1 MTRLL
6 GFITLAAVAL
16 GSLGCVSQSEYDSL
30 LTTYRKTQEQVVE
43 LRAQLEEAE
52 ARLAAREAQGARNRA
67 MARELE
73 AAIAE
78 RDRLR
83 EALAEAEQQLREL
96 GEQPQPG
103 VVVLDP
109 ETDTQLEELA
119 SANPDLMTYD
129 PALGMVK
136 LRSDLTFPLGSAEVN
151 ENAKRSLAQLAN
163 VVTQGAASQYA
174 LRIVGHTDNVP
185 IENPATKRRHPTNWH
200 LSVDRAIAVRDVLD
214 QAGVAADRTY
224 VAGYGEYQP
233 VVPNPP
239 RGGAAANRR
248 VEIFLKPRTRMNA
261 GQAPQ
266 AAPARRTPATPRN
279 NDPDTGQGTGEGT
292 VVPAEE
298 QPEQPEMFK

>member
-1 MTRLL
+1 MKRLL
-6 GFITLAAVAL
+6 GCITIAAVAL
-16 GSLGCVSQSEYDSL
+16 GSLGCVSQAEYDQL

-52 ARLAAREAQGARNRA
+52 ARLAAQEAQGSRNRGMA
-67 MARELE
+67 MELE

-83 EALAEAEQQLREL
+83 EALAEAERQLREL

-109 ETDTQLEELA
+109 ETDTQLKELA
-119 SANPDLMTYD
+119 AANPDLMTYD

-151 ENAKRSLAQLAN
+151 ANAKQSLAQLAG
-163 VVTQGAASQYA
+163 VVTRGAASQYA

-185 IENPATKRRHPTNWH
+185 IKNPATREKHPTNWH
-200 LSVDRAIAVRDVLD
+200 LSVHRAISVRDVLD
-214 QAGVAADRTY
+214 QAGVAPGRTY
-224 VAGYGEYQP
+224 VAGYGQYQP
-233 VVPNPP
+233 IVANPA

-248 VEIFLKPRTRMNA
+248 VEIFLKPMTQMA
-261 GQAPQ
+261 APQ
-266 AAPARRTPATPRN
+266 EPDATPARSAPTRPEAGEEMPA
-279 NDPDTGQGTGEGT
+279 EGS
-292 VVPAEE
+292 VIPAEE

>member
-1 MTRLL
+1 MTRFL

-16 GSLGCVSQSEYDSL
+16 GSLGCVSQAEYDSL
-30 LTTYRKTQEQVVE
+30 LTTYRKTQEQVME

-52 ARLAAREAQGARNRA
+52 ARLSAQEAQGSRNRSMA
-67 MARELE
+67 MELE

-109 ETDTQLEELA
+109 ETDTQLKELA
-119 SANPDLMTYD
+119 AANPELMTYD
-129 PALGMVK
+129 PALGMIK
-136 LRSDLTFPLGSAEVN
+136 LRSDLTFALGSAQIN
-151 ENAKRSLAQLAN
+151 PDAQRSLAQLAR
-163 VVTQGAASQYA
+163 VVSRGAASRYA
-174 LRIVGHTDNVP
+174 LRVVGHTDNVP
-185 IENPATKRRHPTNWH
+185 IKNPATREKHPTNWH
-200 LSVDRAIAVRDVLD
+200 LSVHRAIAVRDVLD
-214 QAGVAADRTY
+214 EAGVAPGRTY
-224 VAGYGEYQP
+224 VAGYGQYQP
-233 VVPNPP
+233 IVRNPD

-248 VEIFLKPRTRMNA
+248 VEIFLKPMS
-261 GQAPQ
+261 QMAPTQ
-266 AAPARRTPATPRN
+266 G
-279 NDPDTGQGTGEGT
+279 PDDATGERARPRPEAGDDEMSAEGS

>member
-1 MTRLL
+1 MKRLL
-6 GFITLAAVAL
+6 GCITIAAVAL
-16 GSLGCVSQSEYDSL
+16 GSLGCVSQAEYDSL

-52 ARLAAREAQGARNRA
+52 ARLSAREAQGSRNRGMA
-67 MARELE
+67 MELE

-83 EALAEAEQQLREL
+83 EALADAEQQLRDL

-109 ETDTQLEELA
+109 ETDTQLKELA
-119 SANPDLMTYD
+119 AANPELMTYD

-136 LRSDLTFPLGSAEVN
+136 LRSDLTFALGSAEVN
-151 ENAKRSLAQLAN
+151 PGAQRSLSQLAR
-163 VVTQGAASQYA
+163 VVARGAASQYA

-185 IENPATKRRHPTNWH
+185 IKNPATREKHPTNWH
-200 LSVDRAIAVRDVLD
+200 LSVHRAISVRDVLD
-214 QAGVAADRTY
+214 QAGVGSERTY
-224 VAGYGEYQP
+224 VAGYGQYRP
-233 VVPNPP
+233 VVPNPA

-248 VEIFLKPRTRMNA
+248 VEIFLKPMTQMA
-261 GQAPQ
+261 ATPEPD
-266 AAPARRTPATPRN
+266 AAPTRSAPTRPEAGGERPA
-279 NDPDTGQGTGEGT
+279 DGS